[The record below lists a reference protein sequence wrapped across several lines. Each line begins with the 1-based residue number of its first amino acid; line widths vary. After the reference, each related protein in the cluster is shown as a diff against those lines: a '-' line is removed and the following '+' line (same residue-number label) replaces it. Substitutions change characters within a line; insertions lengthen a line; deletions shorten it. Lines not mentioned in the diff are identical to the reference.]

1 MTAPTI
7 EHTAVSGTDREAD
20 LLASVLL
27 WTIPLLGFVLA
38 LLGLG

>member
-1 MTAPTI
+1 MTAPTL
-7 EHTAVSGTDREAD
+7 EHSAAGGTGREAD